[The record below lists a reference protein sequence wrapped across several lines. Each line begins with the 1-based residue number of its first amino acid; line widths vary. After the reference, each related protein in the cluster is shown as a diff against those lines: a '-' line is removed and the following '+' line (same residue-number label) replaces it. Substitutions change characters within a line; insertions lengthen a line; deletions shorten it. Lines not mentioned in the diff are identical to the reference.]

1 MVFNPQKW
9 IVHHRH
15 FQHLYWLVRTSY
27 PNKGSTFSSLL
38 TCRWTLVT
46 ESGGFHW
53 PASLV
58 ELVPSRGAG
67 CCEEWIGSQSPIPP
81 WAAKSLVGSER
92 WRSKIARREVRGRWA
107 GVDRLAVSPGSL
119 VTSAQR
125 LGPSGPVGGWGLR
138 GGRSFCVSSGW
149 WWEAA
154 EKAWCGR
161 SSLAFLRI
169 KDCGALTLGGHRLCC
184 SCFITISCW
193 SSHQTQWGRS
203 YAHF

>member
-9 IVHHRH
+9 IAHHRH

-58 ELVPSRGAG
+58 ELVPSCGTG
-67 CCEEWIGSQSPIPP
+67 CCEEWIGSQSPIPK

-92 WRSKIARREVRGRWA
+92 WRCKIARREAHEWA
-107 GVDRLAVSPGSL
+107 GVDRLALSPGSL
-119 VTSAQR
+119 VTSAQ
-125 LGPSGPVGGWGLR
+125 
-138 GGRSFCVSSGW
+138 
-149 WWEAA
+149 
-154 EKAWCGR
+154 
-161 SSLAFLRI
+161 SLAHL
-169 KDCGALTLGGHRLCC
+169 DLLGAGDLEGASAVAGGERL
-184 SCFITISCW
+184 
-193 SSHQTQWGRS
+193 QRRLD
-203 YAHF
+203 AVDPLLHFSESKTVEH